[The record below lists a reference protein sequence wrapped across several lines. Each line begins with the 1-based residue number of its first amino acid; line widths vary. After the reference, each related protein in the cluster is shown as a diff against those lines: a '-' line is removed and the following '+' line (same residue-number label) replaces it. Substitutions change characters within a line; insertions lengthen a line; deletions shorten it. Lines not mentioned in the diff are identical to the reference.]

1 MTIYS
6 SDDDPLGLFDDERP
20 RVIESDPASP
30 QTPVSAWLVVAGL
43 VVAAVLSWKLAID
56 KSLWGDGSRRKDDQG
71 EVQPALAAKTLIF
84 IHERNPQ
91 PIEHDLLLREL
102 PAFCGDSKLQ
112 FRSLDDDISDAPV
125 PDLLA
130 WAKTKGVSPP
140 LVIVT
145 DEQDRPAKV
154 TSWPESIEKLEAW
167 LR

>member
-1 MTIYS
+1 
-6 SDDDPLGLFDDERP
+6 
-20 RVIESDPASP
+20 
-30 QTPVSAWLVVAGL
+30 
-43 VVAAVLSWKLAID
+43 
-56 KSLWGDGSRRKDDQG
+56 
-71 EVQPALAAKTLIF
+71 
-84 IHERNPQ
+84 
-91 PIEHDLLLREL
+91 L
-102 PAFCGDSKLQ
+102 PAFCGDRKLQ

-140 LVIVT
+140 LVIAT

>member
-1 MTIYS
+1 
-6 SDDDPLGLFDDERP
+6 
-20 RVIESDPASP
+20 
-30 QTPVSAWLVVAGL
+30 
-43 VVAAVLSWKLAID
+43 
-56 KSLWGDGSRRKDDQG
+56 
-71 EVQPALAAKTLIF
+71 
-84 IHERNPQ
+84 
-91 PIEHDLLLREL
+91 L
-102 PAFCGDSKLQ
+102 PAFCGDRKLQ